1 MTSPGDGLIEAIAEA
16 VALKLERMNSTS
28 QRLME
33 IEEAAKYLGMT
44 APALRQKAAAGEVPV
59 VRIDNKI
66 RFETARQVFA
76 DPHVIIVEDCEDE
89 HGEMR
94 YHAIGRA
101 GAKLLLV
108 VFADRSTDEREVLHI
123 I

>member
-59 VRIDNKI
+59 VRIDNKL
-66 RFETARQVFA
+66 RFDRHELTVSSTVPSAKACEIAR
-76 DPHVIIVEDCEDE
+76 
-89 HGEMR
+89 
-94 YHAIGRA
+94 
-101 GAKLLLV
+101 GA
-108 VFADRSTDEREVLHI
+108 
-123 I
+123 